1 MRGCVRTWNHND
13 RGRVRSRHRRWQCLR
28 LTRSAPKR
36 SSSMRGVVGSVIACF
51 VLLACLVIAD
61 QLFWTDQAASNQ
73 SQYEHHH
80 WNTSGVSLQARLFL
94 LRCWMSDPLVV
105 SVPHSL
111 GKAEALRR
119 LKSGFARMTPTF
131 PFLTFDEQTW
141 TDDRM
146 TFRAHA
152 MGQFASGTVDVG
164 ENAAALRSF
173 CRGSSAAARGSR
185 AERFQKERPAV
196 A

>member
-1 MRGCVRTWNHND
+1 
-13 RGRVRSRHRRWQCLR
+13 
-28 LTRSAPKR
+28 
-36 SSSMRGVVGSVIACF
+36 
-51 VLLACLVIAD
+51 
-61 QLFWTDQAASNQ
+61 
-73 SQYEHHH
+73 
-80 WNTSGVSLQARLFL
+80 
-94 LRCWMSDPLVV
+94 MSDPLVV

-152 MGQFASGTVDVG
+152 MGQFASGTIDVG
-164 ENAAALRSF
+164 ENDVRLEVVLPWILQRLAGAVQGA
-173 CRGSSAAARGSR
+173 
-185 AERFQKERPAV
+185 FQKSAQRLLEKPS
-196 A
+196 